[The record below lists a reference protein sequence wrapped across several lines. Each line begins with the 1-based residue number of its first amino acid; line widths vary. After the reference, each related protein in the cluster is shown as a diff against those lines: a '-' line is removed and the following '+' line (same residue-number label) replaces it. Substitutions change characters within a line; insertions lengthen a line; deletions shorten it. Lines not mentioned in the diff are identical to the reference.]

1 MAEPDWY
8 TKTNRARLAVRR
20 DLADA
25 LDDYASWLAGTH
37 LDKPG
42 EGHREAQGEHA
53 DISRTLTNALNASG
67 LPPTAAAGVAEL
79 GGYVN
84 EGVTGGLQALLAGSD
99 IVKGRPVRHRV
110 LGPAGWDQADVEENR
125 KGQMQAIREGDK
137 RPEWMR
143 RLASVQGAV
152 ARFAPGLAPLGALE
166 NAATDSPRMAELGF
180 RSYDQLKRLGQ
191 ALGLGGGV
199 R

>member
-37 LDKPG
+37 MDKPG
-42 EGHREAQGEHA
+42 EGHHEAQGEHA

-143 RLASVQGAV
+143 AAAALQGAA
-152 ARFAPGLAPLGALE
+152 ARFAPSMFPVGVLE
-166 NAATDSPRMAELGF
+166 NASVEAPRMAELGM
-180 RSYDQLKRLGQ
+180 RALDYASDLRDRWGKR
-191 ALGLGGGV
+191 
-199 R
+199 